1 MQLSTTDYLEEI
13 NKQSQSKFY
22 DWSYHKLLQAGF
34 NSEWAH
40 TINSIVLLFL
50 VILILL
56 IIDFLARKVILSVVT
71 RFIIKSKNSIDDYLI
86 KNKTLKYISHFIPL
100 FIAQQ
105 ISPIIFLGF
114 PNWLEAINKGIEI
127 LLVLNIMLIVHSA
140 LKTLRDIL
148 KTRKSF
154 ADKPLESY
162 LQVSQIVLICIGGTI
177 TFSILTGISPLSF
190 LVSLGAASAIL
201 MLVFKDTILGFV
213 ASISVSANDSIRVG
227 DWIEMPKHNAD
238 GTVIEINLNNVKVQ
252 NFDKTITTI
261 PTHTLLI
268 DSFKNYRGMQTS
280 GGRRIKRAINIKIST
295 IRFMTEEEIKDLER
309 IQILKPFIEQRRLE
323 ISEYNNRSQADQ
335 SMPVNGRKMTNI
347 GLFRAYATAYIRQ
360 NPNINKDMISMVR
373 QMDPTEHGVPLEI
386 YVFSND
392 TRFEIYE
399 GIRSD
404 LFDHLF
410 AVITYFKLEVFESP
424 ASDDLRNLSIKI
436 DHTHLQ

>member
-1 MQLSTTDYLEEI
+1 MQLTTTEFLEKM
-13 NKQSQSKFY
+13 NKQSQSKIY
-22 DWSYHKLLQAGF
+22 DWSYQKLLQAGF

-40 TINSIVLLFL
+40 TINSLALLL
-50 VILILL
+50 VVILILL
-56 IIDFLARKVILSVVT
+56 TIDFVARKVILSIVT
-71 RFIIKSKNSIDDYLI
+71 RFITKSKNSIDDYLI

-114 PNWLEAINKGIEI
+114 PNWLSAINKGIEV
-127 LLVLNIMLIVHSA
+127 LLVLNIMLIIHSV
-140 LKTLRDIL
+140 LKTVRDIL

-154 ADKPLESY
+154 VDKPLESY
-162 LQVSQIVLICIGGTI
+162 LQVSQIILICIGGTVV
-177 TFSILTGISPLSF
+177 FSILTGISPKTF

-201 MLVFKDTILGFV
+201 ILVFKDTILGFV

-295 IRFMTEEEIKDLER
+295 IRFMTEEEIKDLEK

-323 ISEYNNRSQADQ
+323 IEDYNNRSNADK
-335 SMPVNGRKMTNI
+335 SMPVNGRRMTNI
-347 GLFRAYATAYIRQ
+347 GLFRAYATAYIKQ
-360 NPNINKDMISMVR
+360 NPNIHKDMICMVR
-373 QMDPTEHGVPLEI
+373 QMDPSEHGVPLEI
-386 YVFSND
+386 YVFTND

-410 AVITYFKLEVFESP
+410 AAITYFKLEVFEGP
-424 ASDDLRNLSIKI
+424 ASDDLRNLRIKI
-436 DHTHLQ
+436 DRTNLS